1 MTKRD
6 FYEILGV
13 SRNASGEE
21 VKKAY
26 RKLAMQYHPDRN
38 PGNKDAEEKFKE
50 AAEAYEVLGD
60 PEKRRR
66 FDQFGHA
73 GMKGTDFREYT
84 DINDIFNSFRDIFSG
99 SGFGGGIFDDF
110 FGGSTSTRSR
120 RRGSAGQPGS
130 DLRVNLKLTF
140 EEIAAGVT
148 KKIKIKRYKKCS
160 DCSGTGADKGSS
172 LETCSACNGTGEV
185 RQVSRSVFG
194 QFVNIAS
201 CSNCRGEGKVVKTPC
216 MTCKG
221 DGRIAEET
229 TISVKIPAGV
239 SNGNYLTLRGE
250 GNVGKRN
257 GPAGDII
264 VVIEEKSHEVFTRN
278 GDDILYELYLSIPE
292 AILGGEIEVPTLNG
306 RAKIKIDAGIS
317 PGKILRMKNKGFP
330 NLNGYKTGDQL
341 IYVNVFIPDKLSQK
355 EKDIVKSMME
365 SPNFSP
371 KVRSKKSKSIFDHI
385 KDVWN

>member
-6 FYEILGV
+6 YYEILGV
-13 SRNASGEE
+13 SKNASGDEI
-21 VKKAY
+21 KKAY

-50 AAEAYEVLGD
+50 AAEAYEVLSD

-120 RRGSAGQPGS
+120 RRGSTGQPGS
-130 DLRVNLKLTF
+130 DLRVNLKLTY
-140 EEIAAGVT
+140 EEIAAGVS
-148 KKIKIKRYKKCS
+148 KKIKIKRHKKCGE
-160 DCSGTGADKGSS
+160 CNGTGADKGSS
-172 LETCSACNGTGEV
+172 LETCSACNGSGEV

-194 QFVNIAS
+194 QFVNIAT
-201 CSNCRGEGKVVKTPC
+201 CSNCSGEGKVVKTPC
-216 MTCKG
+216 LTCKG
-221 DGRIAEET
+221 DGRLAEES
-229 TISVKIPAGV
+229 TISVNIPAGV

-257 GPAGDII
+257 GPAGDIV

-278 GDDILYELYLSIPE
+278 GDDIIYELYLSIPE
-292 AILGGEIEVPTLNG
+292 AILGGEVEVPTLNG

-341 IYVNVFIPDKLSQK
+341 IYVNVFIPDKLSPK
-355 EKDIVKSMME
+355 EKEMVKSMME

-371 KVRSKKSKSIFDHI
+371 KERSKKTKSIFEHI